1 MDFQFLDNPL
11 SRWGMASGVAVLLML
26 TAMAA
31 RAFAVRKLAPIVQ
44 RTHTRIDD
52 VALRMLGATY
62 RLAVAA
68 VALYAGS
75 LVLELHPR
83 VELILSRAAV
93 TALLLQLALW
103 GDRGVRIWRQVYHA
117 RAEAAADNAGNS
129 SMTVVCF
136 IARLML
142 WVIITLVILD
152 NLGVNITALVASLG
166 IGGIAVALAMQ
177 NILGDLFASLSI
189 VLDKPFVVGDFI
201 IVGDALGAVEF
212 IGLKTTRLRGLGGEQ
227 IVFSNAELL
236 RSRIHNH
243 QRMQTR
249 RVAFILRVTYST
261 SEEQL
266 RAIPGIVREVV
277 TAQASASFERAHF
290 SAYAESSLNFEVVYH
305 VQSPDYFVHM
315 DTQQA
320 IYLAIFSRFAAKG
333 IAFAHPTRVVR
344 LADAHEAADSKS
356 QLDNTLRNVGSRAH

>member
-1 MDFQFLDNPL
+1 MDLQFLANPVA
-11 SRWGMASGVAVLLML
+11 RWILAASIAVALML
-26 TAMAA
+26 TAMLA
-31 RAFAVRKLAPIVQ
+31 RSFAERRLAPIVA
-44 RTHTRIDD
+44 RSHTRIDD
-52 VALRMLGATY
+52 FALRMLGATY
-62 RLAVAA
+62 RIAVAIIA
-68 VALYAGS
+68 TYAGS
-75 LVLELHPR
+75 LVLELAPR
-83 VELILSRAAV
+83 VETLLARAAV
-93 TALLLQLALW
+93 TAFLLQLALW
-103 GDRGVRIWRQVYHA
+103 GDRGVRTWRTVYQA
-117 RAEAAADNAGNS
+117 RAAAVADTAGHS
-129 SMTVVCF
+129 SMTVICF
-136 IARLML
+136 ITRLML
-142 WVIITLVILD
+142 WVVIALVILD

-201 IVGDALGAVEF
+201 IVGDALGAVEY

-249 RVAFILRVTYST
+249 RVAFILRVTYRS

-266 RAIPGIVREVV
+266 RAIPVIVREVV
-277 TAQASASFERAHF
+277 DAQKTALFERAHF
-290 SAYAESSLNFEVVYH
+290 SAYAESSLDFEVVYH

-320 IYLAIFSRFAAKG
+320 VYLAIFARFAARG
-333 IAFAHPTRVVR
+333 IEFAHPTRMVR
-344 LADAHEAADSKS
+344 IMDDHAAAGKESKP
-356 QLDNTLRNVGSRAH
+356 DNAFRHMDNRPH

>member
-1 MDFQFLDNPL
+1 MDFQFFDNPMG
-11 SRWGMASGVAVLLML
+11 RWALASGIAVLLML
-26 TAMAA
+26 TSMVT
-31 RAFAVRKLAPIVQ
+31 RKFLVRRLAPIVQ
-44 RTHTRIDD
+44 RTSTRIDD
-52 VALRMLGATY
+52 FALRMLGATY
-62 RLAVAA
+62 RITVAI
-68 VALYAGS
+68 VAIYVGS

-83 VELILSRAAV
+83 VELILARAAV
-93 TALLLQLALW
+93 TAFLIQVALW
-103 GDRGVRIWRQVYHA
+103 GDRGVRIWRKVYHA
-117 RAEAAADNAGNS
+117 RAAAAADSAGHS
-129 SMTVVCF
+129 SMTVICF
-136 IARLML
+136 ILRLVL
-142 WVIITLVILD
+142 WVVISLVILD

-201 IVGDALGAVEF
+201 IVGDALGAVQY
-212 IGLKTTRLRGLGGEQ
+212 IGLKTTRLAGLGGEQ

-249 RVAFILRVTYST
+249 RVAFILRVTYKS

-266 RAIPGIVREVV
+266 RSIPGIVREVV
-277 TAQASASFERAHF
+277 DAQKTAAFERAHF
-290 SAYAESSLNFEVVYH
+290 SAYSESSLDFEVVYH

-320 IYLAIFSRFAAKG
+320 IYLAIFGRFAANG
-333 IAFAHPTRVVR
+333 IEFAHPTRVVR
-344 LADAHEAADSKS
+344 LADEHPAAKRESKP
-356 QLDNTLRNVGSRAH
+356 DNTFRNVGNRAH